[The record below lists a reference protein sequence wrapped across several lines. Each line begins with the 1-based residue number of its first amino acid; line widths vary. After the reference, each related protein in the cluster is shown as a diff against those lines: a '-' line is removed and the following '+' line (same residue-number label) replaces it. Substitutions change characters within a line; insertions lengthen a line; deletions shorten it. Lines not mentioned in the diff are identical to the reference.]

1 MQNLN
6 TKYLSVFSFISITY
20 GMLWYYTWFLP
31 VNFVVVN
38 NTASWFLP
46 AGFRFAA
53 LLMLPRKYW
62 LAIILGEWTAIKLL
76 NDLKD
81 PMGFLAE
88 FVSIAPPVLI
98 YLTAAHIHLKLY
110 GKAAFNNVK
119 QTISLLF
126 FGFSA
131 AILTAAVLVTSM
143 IYHGKYAPLGTE
155 ILFSE
160 IHLANIFAFALGDIV
175 GMLLIVPSIIFIA
188 DLLKRRAVIKVN
200 FNLRVLIQVVV
211 AAVLV
216 TLLFSNLHQIPLYYI
231 QMIVVMLVITCAY
244 KYGWQGAVASVFTM
258 CIVIVLAALLSDT
271 QSSMIENQV
280 YLITI
285 AVIALILGTSISQQN
300 QLTRQLVEQNLSL
313 EKLNVGLNEEVKKN
327 QQLAAKVI
335 SIQESERKRISTELH
350 DDIGQNITAIN
361 TEVKIIERL
370 STNQM
375 VETSISNI
383 KQLTN
388 TIYSTAHHLMSML
401 RPRVIDE
408 LGLEKALDSSQFHQL
423 LNKADINYHVNIKG
437 EFESLDDVVKIAIY
451 RIVQESATNAIKHSQ
466 ASNFYLDLSLD
477 NQSLS
482 LIIKDDGIGFDT
494 VNVDTFKGRFGLL
507 GIEER
512 VLSLQG
518 KFELSSSDAGSKII
532 VKI

>member
-1 MQNLN
+1 MQSLS
-6 TKYLSVFSFISITY
+6 TKYITNFSLISIAY
-20 GMLWYYTWFLP
+20 GMLWYFTWFLP
-31 VNFVVVN
+31 VNFAVVN
-38 NTASWFLP
+38 NSASWFLP

-53 LLMLPRKYW
+53 FLMLPRRYW

-81 PMGFLAE
+81 PMTLFAE
-88 FVSIAPPVLI
+88 FVSIAPPALI

-131 AILTAAVLVTSM
+131 AILTATVLVTSM
-143 IYHGKYAPLGTE
+143 IYHGKYASSGTE
-155 ILFSE
+155 MLISE
-160 IHLANIFAFALGDIV
+160 MHLANIFAFALGDIV
-175 GMLLIVPSIIFIA
+175 GMLLIVPSIILIS
-188 DLLKRRAVIKVN
+188 DLIKKRTTIDICIN
-200 FNLRVLIQVVV
+200 FKMLIQFFSI
-211 AAVLV
+211 AMIGI
-216 TLLFSNLHQIPLYYI
+216 LLLSNLHQIPLYYI
-231 QMIVVMLVITCAY
+231 QMIVVMLVITCSY
-244 KYGWQGAVASVFTM
+244 KYGWQGAVVSVFTM
-258 CIVIVLAALLSDT
+258 CIVIVLAALLADT

-300 QLTRQLVEQNLSL
+300 QLTHQLLEQNLTL
-313 EKLNVGLNEEVKKN
+313 ETLNIGLNEEVKKN

-335 SIQESERKRISTELH
+335 SIQESERKKISTELH

-375 VETSISNI
+375 VEASISNI
-383 KQLTN
+383 KQLTS

-423 LNKADINYHVNIKG
+423 LNKAGINYHVDIHG

-451 RIVQESATNAIKHSQ
+451 RIAQESATNAIKHSQ
-466 ASNFYLDLSLD
+466 AGNFYLDLSLE
-477 NQSLS
+477 NQL
-482 LIIKDDGIGFDT
+482 LTLRIKDDGIGFDT
-494 VNVDTFKGRFGLL
+494 TDKDKLKGRFGLL

-518 KFELSSSDAGSKII
+518 QFELNSSDIGSEII